1 MIMEYDIR
9 LILTHSYHLPA
20 GNGRHVVRVV
30 PRALGQR
37 QRLKLSMLTITPP
50 PSEQFD
56 SVDFFGNQT
65 TTFVHAEPH
74 SKMVITMA
82 CRVEIGPPAALPE
95 AALSAA
101 QLAGELADLR
111 DLGPQSPMHF
121 LGPSPRLVADSEI
134 ADFARGL
141 RRDGDSVAA
150 TVMRLG
156 EALHGI
162 MTFDATATTVDSD
175 PVDAFRLKRGVCQDY
190 SHIMILALR
199 ALNIPA
205 GYVSGYLRTLP
216 PKGGTRLE
224 GADAMHA
231 WVKAWCGAALGW
243 VEYDPTN
250 RCVVGTDHIVVGY
263 GRDYADVSPDIGHLR
278 SAGNQTTAQS
288 VDVKVVV

>member
-1 MIMEYDIR
+1 MEYDIR
-9 LILTHSYHLPA
+9 LTLSHTYHSPA

-30 PRALGQR
+30 PRALGGR
-37 QRLKLSMLTITPP
+37 QRLKLSMLTITPS

-65 TTFVHAEPH
+65 TTFVHADVH
-74 SKMVITMA
+74 SEMAITMA
-82 CRVEIGPPAALPE
+82 CRIDVQAPAPLLDFPLTAE
-95 AALSAA
+95 
-101 QLAGELADLR
+101 QLAVELADVR
-111 DLGPQSPMHF
+111 EMGPLSPTHF
-121 LGPSPRLVADSEI
+121 LGPSPRLVANSEI
-134 ADFARGL
+134 SAFARAI
-141 RRDGDSVAA
+141 RRDGDSVAD

-162 MTFDATATTVDSD
+162 MTFDAMATTVDTNA
-175 PVDAFRLKRGVCQDY
+175 VDAFRLKRGVCQDY
-190 SHIMILALR
+190 SHVMILALR
-199 ALNIPA
+199 ALGIPA

-250 RCVVGTDHIVVGY
+250 RCIVGTDHIVVGY

-278 SAGNQTTAQS
+278 SAGNQTTSQS
-288 VDVKVVV
+288 VDVKVVT

>member
-1 MIMEYDIR
+1 MEYDIR
-9 LILTHSYHLPA
+9 LSLTHTYQLPA

-37 QRLKLSMLTITPP
+37 QQLKLSMLTITPQ

-65 TTFVHAEPH
+65 TTFVHSDVH
-74 SKMVITMA
+74 SKMVISMA
-82 CRVEIGPPAALPE
+82 CRVVVQEPAPLLDFP
-95 AALSAA
+95 LSAD
-101 QLAGELADLR
+101 QLAVELADVR
-111 DLGPQSPMHF
+111 EMGPLSPTHF
-121 LGPSPRLVADSEI
+121 LGPSPRLQANSEI
-134 ADFARGL
+134 SAFARDM
-141 RRDGDSVAA
+141 RRDGENVAT
-150 TVMRLG
+150 TVVRLG
-156 EALHGI
+156 EALHTF
-162 MTFDATATTVDSD
+162 MTFDATATTVDTN
-175 PVDAFRLKRGVCQDY
+175 PVDAFKLKRGVCQDY

-199 ALNIPA
+199 SLGIPA
-205 GYVSGYLRTLP
+205 GYVSGYLRTIP

-250 RCVVGTDHIVVGY
+250 RCIVGTDHIVVGY

-288 VDVKVVV
+288 VDVKVVA

>member
-1 MIMEYDIR
+1 MEYDIR
-9 LILTHSYHLPA
+9 LVLTHTYHLPA

-37 QRLKLSMLTITPP
+37 QQLKLSMLTITPH

-65 TTFVHAEPH
+65 TTFVHADVH
-74 SKMVITMA
+74 SKMVISMA
-82 CRVEIGPPAALPE
+82 CRVAVQQPAPLLDFPLDAE
-95 AALSAA
+95 
-101 QLAGELADLR
+101 QLAVELSDLR
-111 DLGPQSPMHF
+111 DMGPLSPTHF
-121 LGPSPRLVADSEI
+121 LGPSPRLKANSEI
-134 ADFARGL
+134 SAFARDI
-141 RRDGDSVAA
+141 RRARDSVAA

-156 EALHGI
+156 EALHGV
-162 MTFDATATTVDSD
+162 MTFDATATTVDTN
-175 PVDAFRLKRGVCQDY
+175 PVDAFKLRRGVCQDY

-199 ALNIPA
+199 SLGIPA
-205 GYVSGYLRTLP
+205 GYVSGYLRTIP
-216 PKGGTRLE
+216 PKGAPRLE

-250 RCVVGTDHIVVGY
+250 CCVVGTDHIVVGY

-288 VDVKVVV
+288 VDVKVVA